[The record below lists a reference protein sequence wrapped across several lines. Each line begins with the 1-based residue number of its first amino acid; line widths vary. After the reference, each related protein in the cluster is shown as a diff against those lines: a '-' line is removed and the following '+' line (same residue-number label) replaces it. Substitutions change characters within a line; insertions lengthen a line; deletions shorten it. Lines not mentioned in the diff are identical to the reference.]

1 MSDLLEFFGENGYAI
16 FPATDIRPLM
26 SLRLQIFEKA
36 LAVFGGSSDDP
47 EEYFNQFHA
56 LSIDGPALNEQRVQ
70 LIHACNS
77 TIDSSALIFD
87 AFRGPILDLLGPDL
101 LVQKNT
107 NLVIQQ
113 PHDPNP
119 TEMHRDAPANS
130 PYEIVVWL
138 PLVDC
143 CKTKTMNVL
152 DLSHTKKAT
161 QELNKD
167 EPWESFVERCNQQ
180 AISPDVPFGT
190 ALIFWT
196 ALFHSTPI
204 NVESE
209 TRWSLNV
216 RYKNLFSPNGMK
228 DPFEFFKIF
237 KLSPLTQLGL
247 AFEKEDKLG
256 TDNGSGD

>member
-1 MSDLLEFFGENGYAI
+1 MSDLLKFFGEKGYAV
-16 FPATDIRPLM
+16 FPANDIGPLRN
-26 SLRLQIFEKA
+26 LQLQIFERA
-36 LAVFGGSSDDP
+36 LAIFGGSSDDP
-47 EEYFNQFHA
+47 EEYFNQFHK
-56 LSIDGPALNEQRVQ
+56 LSISSTTLNEQRVK
-70 LIHACNS
+70 LIRECNS
-77 TIDSSALIFD
+77 TIDSGKIIFE

-143 CKTKTMNVL
+143 YKTKMMNVL
-152 DLSHTKKAT
+152 DLSHTKKAA
-161 QELNKD
+161 QEMNKG
-167 EPWESFVERCNQQ
+167 ERWESFVERCNQQ

-196 ALFHSTPI
+196 ALFHAAPV

-209 TRWSLNV
+209 TRWSLNM

-256 TDNGSGD
+256 TENGSGD